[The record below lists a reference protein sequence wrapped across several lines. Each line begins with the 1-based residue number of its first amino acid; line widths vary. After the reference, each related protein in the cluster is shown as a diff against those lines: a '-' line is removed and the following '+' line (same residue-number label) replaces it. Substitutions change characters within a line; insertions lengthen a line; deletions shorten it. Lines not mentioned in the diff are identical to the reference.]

1 MPLKFIQRFIQHEAF
16 TGGLLMLTALIALV
30 ISNSSYQ
37 HAYHHFFQSTHLLGF
52 ALTKPLEYWI
62 NHGLMSFF
70 FVQVGLEIKR
80 EIMEGELN
88 SVKKALLPGIAALG
102 GMIVPAAVFILI
114 NIKYPAYWSA
124 WSVPVATDIAFS
136 LAVLQLFGKRV
147 PLALKLFLLAL
158 ATFDDLGAIVII
170 AVFYTRVIHWKMLGL
185 AFLAWF
191 ILGIFNFFRV
201 RFLSA
206 YFLFGI
212 FLWIFVAQSGIDAAI
227 AGVFFAMA
235 IPLKLEKPALQ

>member
-124 WSVPVATDIAFS
+124 WPVPVATDIAFS
-136 LAVLQLFGKRV
+136 LAVLQLFGSRV
-147 PLALKLFLLAL
+147 PIALKLFLLAL
-158 ATFDDLGAIVII
+158 AIFDDLGAVII
-170 AVFYTRVIHWKMLGL
+170 IAIFYTHKIHFLMLAAALLMVI
-185 AFLAWF
+185 
-191 ILGIFNFFRV
+191 ILWALNFFRV
-201 RFLSA
+201 KQLR
-206 YFLFGI
+206 YFL
-212 FLWIFVAQSGIDAAI
+212 
-227 AGVFFAMA
+227 
-235 IPLKLEKPALQ
+235 